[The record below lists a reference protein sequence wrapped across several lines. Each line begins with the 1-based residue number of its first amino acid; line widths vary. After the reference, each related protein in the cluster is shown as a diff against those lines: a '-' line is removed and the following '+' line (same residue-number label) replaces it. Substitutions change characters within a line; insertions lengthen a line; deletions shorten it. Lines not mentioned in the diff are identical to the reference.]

1 MELSTRFS
9 HFFQIKAKNYS
20 EDNTNGN
27 DSQPVFTLSGA
38 ERSGE
43 KELQVRHSTGYDTS
57 CDCTETDYLA
67 RVDWDLITDEWV
79 EAFVQITYAE
89 EGQFEMTLTR
99 MSDGETI
106 ISLQDDNIDTWRGFE
121 AADFVRPKWGIYR
134 SIADDVIDSLR
145 ADEERVHF
153 ADFTIR
159 KGTLQ

>member
-1 MELSTRFS
+1 
-9 HFFQIKAKNYS
+9 
-20 EDNTNGN
+20 
-27 DSQPVFTLSGA
+27 
-38 ERSGE
+38 
-43 KELQVRHSTGYDTS
+43 
-57 CDCTETDYLA
+57 
-67 RVDWDLITDEWV
+67 
-79 EAFVQITYAE
+79 
-89 EGQFEMTLTR
+89 MTLTR